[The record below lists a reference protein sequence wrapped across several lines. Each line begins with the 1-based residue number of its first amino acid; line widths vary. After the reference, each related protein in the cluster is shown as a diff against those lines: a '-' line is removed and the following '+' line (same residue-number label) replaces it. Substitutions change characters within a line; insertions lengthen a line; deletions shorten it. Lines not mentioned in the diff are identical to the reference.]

1 MQVLQAEGRT
11 LAQIAAQLTAE
22 GIPTRHGQ
30 PWHKGTV
37 GYLLQ
42 RQRR

>member
-1 MQVLQAEGRT
+1 MQALKAQGLS
-11 LAQIAAQLTAE
+11 LAQIAATLTAE

-42 RQRR
+42 HGR

>member
-1 MQVLQAEGRT
+1 MEALHAEGRS

-22 GIPTRHGQ
+22 GLPTRHGK

-37 GYLLQ
+37 GYLLKTYGQ
-42 RQRR
+42 